1 MVLNLD
7 FNSDKSIYVQIKE
20 EITKAIASGELK
32 INESLPSVRSMAENI
47 GVNLHTVNKSYNE
60 LKEEGFLN
68 IDRRKGAIVAQ
79 LPMKID
85 NTTRQKNK
93 LDLELLVAKS
103 YLSGISKE
111 EFLSLSSSLYDKYE
125 VKYYE

>member
-85 NTTRQKNK
+85 NTTRQKNN

-111 EFLSLSSSLYDKYE
+111 EFLSLSSNLFDKYE

>member
-79 LPMKID
+79 LPIKID

-111 EFLSLSSSLYDKYE
+111 EFLSLSSNLFDKYE

>member
-7 FNSDKSIYVQIKE
+7 CNSDKSIYVQIKE

-111 EFLSLSSSLYDKYE
+111 EFLSLSSSLFDKYE

>member
-7 FNSDKSIYVQIKE
+7 FNSNKSIYVQIKE

-111 EFLSLSSSLYDKYE
+111 EFLSLSSSLFDKYE

>member
-79 LPMKID
+79 LPMKTD

-111 EFLSLSSSLYDKYE
+111 EFLSLSSSLFDNYE